1 MTTFHKDLVTAL
13 NAIPSVAKDKS
24 NPHFK
29 SKYATLDAINAV
41 IKPILAKNKLA
52 YHQDVWTVDGGI
64 CIRTK
69 LIHESGEF
77 LESAIAIFPA
87 AQKTVQA
94 YGSAITYARR
104 YQLSAFLGLTADE
117 DDDGTAAT
125 PKSTPKGDDFDL

>member
-1 MTTFHKDLVTAL
+1 MNKDLITAL
-13 NAIPSVAKDKS
+13 NSIPSVAKDKS

-29 SKYATLDAINAV
+29 SRYATLDAINAL

-52 YHQDVWTVDGGI
+52 YMQDVWTVNDGI
-64 CIRTK
+64 AIKTK
-69 LIHESGEF
+69 LIHESGESI
-77 LESAIAIFPA
+77 ESSIAIFPA

-117 DDDGTAAT
+117 DDDGAAAT
-125 PKSTPKGDDFDL
+125 PKAAAKATKDDFDL